1 MPANFFS
8 VKCMRFFVSTESEF
22 LKIYRHLPLI
32 AEGFQQLPKIS
43 QRLPMITEGLE
54 RFLMTS
60 KQGVQR
66 FSKDFQAI
74 SSIIKE
80 FRRFLTTSRTSQK
93 NWIFILLVFKEFHS
107 LVSIRREKYDGLT
120 MWDHNFRFA
129 GVRLT
134 HNAWELAGTDRSIK
148 YRRHYCTRILKLRI
162 ARVPL
167 RKFKLEYRIRGPKNR
182 FLIFL
187 LT

>member
-1 MPANFFS
+1 MYACQLFS

-32 AEGFQQLPKIS
+32 TEGFQQLPKIS

-54 RFLMTS
+54 RFSMTS

-80 FRRFLTTSRTSQK
+80 FRRCSDNFSNVK
-93 NWIFILLVFKEFHS
+93 NYWIFIHSVFKQLHS
-107 LVSIRREKYDGLT
+107 LLSVRREKLVWMREITILDPQA
-120 MWDHNFRFA
+120 WDSHIMHES
-129 GVRLT
+129 GQVY
-134 HNAWELAGTDRSIK
+134 G
-148 YRRHYCTRILKLRI
+148 CKLNLHRDLRWV
-162 ARVPL
+162 AKRT
-167 RKFKLEYRIRGPKNR
+167 RKFPRKYTQVTKKKT
-182 FLIFL
+182 F
-187 LT
+187 